1 MSEAPAG
8 IARTANWI
16 IAGCWILYV
25 ALTVLQWI
33 RIRAARRR
41 HGEAWEGRLSDP
53 ASRKGLYLQGA
64 IFLVFVPGPERPA
77 PLLWAGIILAPLS
90 LLLTWLAFKHLG
102 DQWRISA
109 VVTADHRL
117 VTSGPYAV
125 IRHPIY
131 TALFCLLLATGFVIG
146 RLTLTLVAAGV
157 FALGTEIRIR
167 AEERLLAA
175 RFGDEHAKYRARTKA
190 WIPLVR

>member
-1 MSEAPAG
+1 
-8 IARTANWI
+8 
-16 IAGCWILYV
+16 LYV
-25 ALTVLQWI
+25 ALTVLQWT
-33 RIRAARRR
+33 RVRAARRR
-41 HGEAWEGRLSDP
+41 HGEAWEGRLTDRT
-53 ASRKGLYLQGA
+53 SRKGLYLQAA
-64 IFLVFVPGPERPA
+64 IFLVFVPGSEPPV
-77 PLLWAGIILAPLS
+77 PLLWAGTVLAPLS

-102 DQWRISA
+102 DQWRINA
-109 VVTADHRL
+109 VVTTDHRL

-146 RLTLTLVAAGV
+146 RLVLTLVAAGV

-167 AEERLLAA
+167 SEERLLAA